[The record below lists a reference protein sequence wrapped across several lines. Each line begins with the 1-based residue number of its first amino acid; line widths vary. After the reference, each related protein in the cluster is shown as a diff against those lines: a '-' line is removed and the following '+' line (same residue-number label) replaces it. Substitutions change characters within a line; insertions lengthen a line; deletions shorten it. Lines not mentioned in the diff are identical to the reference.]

1 MSKINYSNVPF
12 IDQPLNHKSQ
22 AASEALDAAVDA
34 TAAARSSASQMIQKR
49 GFTYTGDTHNGW
61 GLTGIGGAGMVG
73 GSPHFGRG
81 IDSAGGIAG
90 FSLQP
95 FGIGANGLL
104 SGLTPSLF
112 SGNGSGAR
120 YSKTT
125 HIAHLKIA
133 YAMEAYKGFGV
144 VKNVIDL
151 MCNFASEGIKI
162 IHKAPKIQAFYRH
175 WWDAIDGEGR
185 VKDILRAY
193 YKTSNVHIYTTMGK
207 IDGFSYKKM
216 RSARGTTEGET
227 QTQDPNVLDT
237 NDPASPKRKELVDKE
252 RSDPLADKEIPWR
265 YTILNPLQMDLR
277 GSKYFGQSEWVF
289 IPDEETKNEI
299 KNRYSTEAADVLD
312 DTEVN
317 LPPEFTKLTQDGNAI
332 VLDQAKL
339 WVMHYMKDDHEDWA
353 DPMIWPVMNDI
364 LYKQQLRA
372 MDMSVANSVINA
384 ITIFKLGD
392 IANGFIADKRHFDKL
407 GEMLRTP
414 TYSHNIVWNDAI
426 KMESN
431 YPPIEKILSIDKYKS
446 VDRDILA
453 GLGIPGILI
462 GGSEGGSY
470 SNAFLQVR
478 TLLERLEEGRR
489 EVLKWVNSQLRMI
502 AEIMGHREIPIIKF
516 GQMSL
521 KDEQAEK
528 TLILQLLDR
537 NIISAE
543 RVHEVF
549 DIETEIEIERMR
561 REKQLIDEEDIM
573 TKFGPFKDP
582 MNMMDQEEMMDK
594 TNEFEMQQID
604 KQGEIKL
611 QTDKMKL
618 KQTGLPSQRKS
629 TTKTAGRPSNTK
641 GIPQAKKR
649 NTKPKGMGIGSYT
662 AYEELKT
669 EASRA
674 YKSTEDFVFSL
685 MRELRGAQYN
695 KSLSQE
701 DRMQADELTLALY
714 ANVVD
719 LDTDPKVL
727 SESLG
732 KLHSND
738 EFMEIYDN
746 LTAGKQLDIEQKRK
760 YRVMAMT
767 IYLENKD
774 E

>member
-1 MSKINYSNVPF
+1 MSKLKFSNVPM
-12 IDQPLNHKSQ
+12 IGQALNNRSV

-34 TAAARSSASQMIQKR
+34 TMSVRASSQMIQKR
-49 GFTYTGDTHNGW
+49 GFTYTGDSHNGW
-61 GLTGIGGAGMVG
+61 GLNGIGGSIG
-73 GSPHFGRG
+73 GAPFYGRG
-81 IDSAGGIAG
+81 LDNGIGMTG

-95 FGIGANGLL
+95 FGLGCNGLL
-104 SGLTPSLF
+104 SGLTPSIF

-162 IHKAPKIQAFYRH
+162 IHKAPRIQAFYRH
-175 WWDAIDGEGR
+175 WWEAIDGEGR

-207 IDGFSYKKM
+207 IDGFSYRKM
-216 RSARGTTEGET
+216 KSARGAEYDSQTTDT
-227 QTQDPNVLDT
+227 DVLDT
-237 NDPASPKRKELVDKE
+237 NDPASPKRKEFVDKE

-289 IPDEETKNEI
+289 IPDEETKTEI
-299 KNRYSTEAADVLD
+299 KNRTATTSVDVLD

-317 LPPEFTKLTQDGNAI
+317 LPPEFTQLTQDGNAI

-392 IANGFIADKRHFDKL
+392 IANGFIADAKHFNKL
-407 GEMLRTP
+407 SEMLRTP

-489 EVLKWVNSQLRMI
+489 EVLKWINSQLRMI
-502 AEIMGHREIPIIKF
+502 AEIMGHRQIPVVKF

-528 TLILQLLDR
+528 ALILQLLDR

-549 DIETEIEIERMR
+549 DIETDIELERMR
-561 REKQLIDEEDIM
+561 REKKIIDEEDIM

-582 MNMMDQEEMMDK
+582 MNMLDQEEMMEKD
-594 TNEFEMQQID
+594 NEFEMERID
-604 KQGEIKL
+604 RQGEIKMES
-611 QTDKMKL
+611 DKLKV
-618 KQTGLPSQRKS
+618 KQTGLPGQRK
-629 TTKTAGRPSNTK
+629 TNTKTNGRPKGTK
-641 GIPQAKKR
+641 GIPQAKQR
-649 NTKPKGMGIGSYT
+649 QTKPKGMGLGSVV
-662 AYEELKT
+662 AYEELKKS
-669 EASRA
+669 AAQA
-674 YKSTEDFVFSL
+674 YKAAEDFVFGL
-685 MRELRGAQYN
+685 MRGLRGVQYN

-701 DRMQADELTLALY
+701 DRVQADELTLALY
-714 ANVVD
+714 SNMELLDISPEVLAACLAN
-719 LDTDPKVL
+719 
-727 SESLG
+727 
-732 KLHSND
+732 LHSND
-738 EFMEIYDN
+738 EFMEIYEN
-746 LTAGKQLDIEQKRK
+746 LVNAQQLDIEQKRN
-760 YRVMAMT
+760 YRVMAMA
-767 IYLENKD
+767 IYLEKED
-774 E
+774 EQA